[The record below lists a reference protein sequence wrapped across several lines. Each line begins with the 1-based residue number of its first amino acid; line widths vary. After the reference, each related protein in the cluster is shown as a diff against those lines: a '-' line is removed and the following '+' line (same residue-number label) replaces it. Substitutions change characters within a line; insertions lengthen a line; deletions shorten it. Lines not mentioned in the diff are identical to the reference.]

1 VVLPGLTPRRRG
13 FRPVPSSRTSSWPAS
28 LADLCGHLLRPRH
41 ALFASAGSGVGLGA
55 FGTGSPPLLR
65 GRGDGGFQR
74 WWRHGGVPVPL
85 GGDLLCGALGRDR
98 GQCPRTPVLGHRWS
112 TVANAA
118 GGGWM
123 DGGWRDI
130 QSSPHYG
137 CRPNCVRSGPAMGC
151 VWAGGQAR
159 LGARAPGSGN
169 LASRSR
175 LPADELPVATRA
187 QEDLRLRWRRMG
199 SGESRCST
207 GGASGPLCE
216 VFSSRSPPLPGGGS

>member
-1 VVLPGLTPRRRG
+1 VVLPGLLPRPGGVLFGPSRPACPLPVRRRWPNAADVSS
-13 FRPVPSSRTSSWPAS
+13 FRGTPFSRVRAP
-28 LADLCGHLLRPRH
+28 
-41 ALFASAGSGVGLGA
+41 ASAGVPSGPDRRLHCGR
-55 FGTGSPPLLR
+55 GTGEISALR
-65 GRGDGGFQR
+65 AAWRGPCPTGTCRAARRGGGGGKCPQG
-74 WWRHGGVPVPL
+74 HG
-85 GGDLLCGALGRDR
+85 
-98 GQCPRTPVLGHRWS
+98 WS
-112 TVANAA
+112 TAANAA

-123 DGGWRDI
+123 DGGWMDA
-130 QSSPHYG
+130 QPSPHYS

-207 GGASGPLCE
+207 
-216 VFSSRSPPLPGGGS
+216 